1 MDALRYFY
9 LAIVLAIVSISR
21 LIAWFASETAQRRER
36 DIESDQR
43 QERDIESA
51 QRQERDPADVEQ
63 QQLGLDEEGLYRQ
76 WLNQRLDERTALEKE
91 RGRIQNLSPK
101 AFAQLVADLPS
112 IRCSVEYLLEI
123 AERQLPNGNPLF
135 FWDTIS
141 KLDGILSHRIPDKV
155 CAVKKQGVGR
165 ALEQAETL
173 EREAKLFDAR
183 LQSLTTRAKGLE
195 TFAQEHA
202 LRCAYEERELKDF
215 KWQLIRPKRSF
226 TLGDL
231 SDWEHGHHGGH
242 GGHGGDGGDGG
253 DGGH

>member
-9 LAIVLAIVSISR
+9 LAIVLAIVFIPR
-21 LIAWFASETAQRRER
+21 LIAWFASERAQRQER
-36 DIESDQR
+36 DIESAQR

-51 QRQERDPADVEQ
+51 QRQERDPANVEQ
-63 QQLGLDEEGLYRQ
+63 QQLGLNEEGLYWQ
-76 WLNQRLDERTALEKE
+76 WINQRLDERTALEKE
-91 RGRIQNLSPK
+91 RVRIQNLSPK

-123 AERQLPNGNPLF
+123 AERQLPKGNPLF

-155 CAVKKQGVGR
+155 CALRKQAGVGR

-183 LQSLTTRAKGLE
+183 LQSLATRAKGLE

-226 TLGDL
+226 TLGDF
-231 SDWEHGHHGGH
+231 SDWDHGGH